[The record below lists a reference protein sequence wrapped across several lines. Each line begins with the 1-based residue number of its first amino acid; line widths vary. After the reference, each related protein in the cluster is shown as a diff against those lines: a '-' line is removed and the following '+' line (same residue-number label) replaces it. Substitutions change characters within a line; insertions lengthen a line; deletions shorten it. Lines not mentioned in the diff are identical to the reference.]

1 MIKQIEK
8 NDLFSIFNIENFLHL
23 ETIIDNFSPSLTEYH
38 LETFFSNSEIES
50 FLNKRNIQNSLN
62 IGSFS
67 LYLDYDENIYLESFE
82 NNLSDEATLF

>member
-23 ETIIDNFSPSLTEYH
+23 ETIIDNFSPSLAEYH
-38 LETFFSNSEIES
+38 LETFFSNSENES
-50 FLNKRNIQNSLN
+50 FLNKRNIQSSLN

>member
-38 LETFFSNSEIES
+38 LETFFQIVRLRA
-50 FLNKRNIQNSLN
+50 F
-62 IGSFS
+62 
-67 LYLDYDENIYLESFE
+67 
-82 NNLSDEATLF
+82 

>member
-23 ETIIDNFSPSLTEYH
+23 ETIIDNFSPSLAEYH
-38 LETFFSNSEIES
+38 LEIFFSNSENES